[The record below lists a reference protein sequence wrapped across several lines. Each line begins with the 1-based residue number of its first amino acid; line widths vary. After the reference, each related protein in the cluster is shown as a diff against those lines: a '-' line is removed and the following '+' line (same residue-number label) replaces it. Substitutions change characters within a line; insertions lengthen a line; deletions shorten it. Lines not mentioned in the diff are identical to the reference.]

1 MFVCFNWIKLQRIN
15 TCGGSTNRKTEERG
29 THRQRTKEDKSNGR
43 NQHSEEVFFWDI
55 WGFRF
60 YTTFYKI
67 VIPIVLLICIHTQL
81 SDLIKVS
88 VLKWFIIKLSSH
100 TNPFQEKLNRAATA
114 MLRLRFLLNI
124 RLIEHKKKS
133 KLSQGNRIVKLQI
146 TLEWIALLNVDQI
159 P

>member
-1 MFVCFNWIKLQRIN
+1 MGVLLTGRQRREAHTQREQKRTRAMEEIN
-15 TCGGSTNRKTEERG
+15 TVK
-29 THRQRTKEDKSNGR
+29 KF
-43 NQHSEEVFFWDI
+43 FFWDI

-100 TNPFQEKLNRAATA
+100 TNPFQEKLNRTATA

-124 RLIEHKKKS
+124 RLIEHTKKT

-146 TLEWIALLNVDQI
+146 TLEWFAQCWSDTINPSLFLI
-159 P
+159 SFHFTL